1 MKHLLNFITES
12 NDIMSLKKKLMDYL
26 ENNDFDAKDLKRAYK
41 VLQKIDDE
49 DYKKLLAIYS
59 KNEKG
64 LEILINILEKYGDK
78 DGFLKALLTKEN
90 FPEFK
95 DLKIDKKDNLLS
107 LVKDKKYKIHEFFDD
122 ETEFDNFLNALLK
135 ESYRISGKVI
145 GAGELFLITLFKD
158 AKHPDKSD
166 VNIAD
171 NEIEVKF
178 SSGYSKD
185 GGRLTPAKN
194 TLCSVKEMSEYFE
207 RLLKAKH
214 INLDGIVRNSSNDIL
229 ISGKK
234 YINQIFD
241 YLESQGID
249 KKTTFVLLSKM
260 YFYQFLNIQDKKPEY
275 DRFIANFVKTND
287 CTFDNLL
294 KIHGALALMS
304 YHKADEWQYLFIGV
318 LQDGSYYMLNGNR
331 CSIDNFENNLKDLI
345 NSDNDFTFKN
355 YPSNTDGAQP
365 MLDKVCKIY
374 VKK

>member
-1 MKHLLNFITES
+1 
-12 NDIMSLKKKLMDYL
+12 
-26 ENNDFDAKDLKRAYK
+26 
-41 VLQKIDDE
+41 
-49 DYKKLLAIYS
+49 
-59 KNEKG
+59 
-64 LEILINILEKYGDK
+64 
-78 DGFLKALLTKEN
+78 
-90 FPEFK
+90 
-95 DLKIDKKDNLLS
+95 
-107 LVKDKKYKIHEFFDD
+107 
-122 ETEFDNFLNALLK
+122 
-135 ESYRISGKVI
+135 
-145 GAGELFLITLFKD
+145 
-158 AKHPDKSD
+158 
-166 VNIAD
+166 
-171 NEIEVKF
+171 
-178 SSGYSKD
+178 
-185 GGRLTPAKN
+185 
-194 TLCSVKEMSEYFE
+194 
-207 RLLKAKH
+207 LKAKH

-365 MLDKVCKIY
+365 MLDKVCQIY